1 MDLAQEIKD
10 RVRISDVLALYH
22 LEPGRAGFIHCPFH
36 AGDRD
41 ASLKV
46 YPEQN
51 SWHCFGCG
59 KGGSVIDFV
68 MEMER
73 CGFRQ
78 AAAKLDSDFHLG
90 LIGQKQSLRELIQ
103 REQERDRRVFEQKS
117 KQDSLKRKVLYRR
130 AQWLKYK
137 GMGITTHEQ
146 AQEKAL
152 LMAEI
157 ERLDDEIEQEGR
169 EET

>member
-10 RVRISDVLALYH
+10 RVRISDVLSLYH

-36 AGDRD
+36 SGDRD
-41 ASLKV
+41 ASLKI

-73 CGFRQ
+73 CSFLR
-78 AAAKLDSDFHLG
+78 AVTKLDSDFRLE
-90 LIGQKQSLRELIQ
+90 LIGRKQSLRDVVQ
-103 REQERDRRVFEQKS
+103 SEQERDRRVFEK
-117 KQDSLKRKVLYRR
+117 KLKHDSLKSKTLHRR
-130 AQWLKYK
+130 AQWLKCK
-137 GMGITTHEQ
+137 GAEIITHEQ

-152 LMAEI
+152 LLAEI
-157 ERLDDEIEQEGR
+157 ERLDDEIEREGR
-169 EET
+169 EAP

>member
-1 MDLAQEIKD
+1 MDLAREIKD

-36 AGDRD
+36 SGDRD
-41 ASLKV
+41 ASLKI
-46 YPEQN
+46 YPQQN

-78 AAAKLDSDFHLG
+78 AAAKLDSDFRLG

-130 AQWLKYK
+130 AQWLKCK
-137 GMGITTHEQ
+137 GMEATTHEQ

-152 LMAEI
+152 ITAEI
-157 ERLDDEIEQEGR
+157 ERLDAEIEQERR
-169 EET
+169 E

>member
-78 AAAKLDSDFHLG
+78 AAAKLDSDFRLG

-103 REQERDRRVFEQKS
+103 REQERDRRVFEQKA
-117 KQDSLKRKVLYRR
+117 KP
-130 AQWLKYK
+130 
-137 GMGITTHEQ
+137 G
-146 AQEKAL
+146 
-152 LMAEI
+152 
-157 ERLDDEIEQEGR
+157 
-169 EET
+169 

>member
-10 RVRISDVLALYH
+10 KVRISDVLALYH

-68 MEMER
+68 MEMEHY
-73 CGFRQ
+73 GFRQ
-78 AAAKLDSDFHLG
+78 AAAKLDSDFRLG

-130 AQWLKYK
+130 TQWLKYK

>member
-1 MDLAQEIKD
+1 MDLAREIKD

-68 MEMER
+68 MEMEHY
-73 CGFRQ
+73 GFRQ

-90 LIGQKQSLRELIQ
+90 LIGQKQSLREVIQ
-103 REQERDRRVFEQKS
+103 REQERDRRVFEQKA
-117 KQDSLKRKVLYRR
+117 KQDRR
-130 AQWLKYK
+130 AQWLKCK
-137 GMGITTHEQ
+137 GMEATTHEQ

-152 LMAEI
+152 ITAEI
-157 ERLDDEIEQEGR
+157 ERLDAEIEQERR
-169 EET
+169 E

>member
-1 MDLAQEIKD
+1 MDLAREIKD

-22 LEPGRAGFIHCPFH
+22 LEPGRAGFIHCPVH

-59 KGGSVIDFV
+59 KGGSGIDFL
-68 MEMER
+68 MEIEHY
-73 CGFRQ
+73 GFRQ

-90 LIGQKQSLRELIQ
+90 LIGQNQFQRDGIQ
-103 REQERDRRVFEQKS
+103 REQERDMRVFEQKA
-117 KQDSLKRKVLYRR
+117 KQDSLKQKVLYRR
-130 AQWLKYK
+130 AQWLKCK
-137 GMGITTHEQ
+137 GMEATTHEQ

-152 LMAEI
+152 LTAEI
-157 ERLDDEIEQEGR
+157 ERLDAEIEQERR
-169 EET
+169 E

>member
-1 MDLAQEIKD
+1 MDLAREIKD

-36 AGDRD
+36 SGDRD

-68 MEMER
+68 MEMEHY
-73 CGFRQ
+73 GFRQ
-78 AAAKLDSDFHLG
+78 AAAKLDGDFHLG
-90 LIGQKQSLRELIQ
+90 IIGQKQSLREVIQ
-103 REQERDRRVFEQKS
+103 REQERDRRAFEQKA
-117 KQDSLKRKVLYRR
+117 KQDSLKQKVLYRR
-130 AQWLKYK
+130 AQWLKCK
-137 GMGITTHEQ
+137 GMEATTHEQ

-157 ERLDDEIEQEGR
+157 ERLDAEIEQEGR
-169 EET
+169 KET

>member
-10 RVRISDVLALYH
+10 RVHISDVLALYH
-22 LEPGRAGFIHCPFH
+22 LEAGRAGFIHCPFH

-68 MEMER
+68 MEMEN

-90 LIGQKQSLRELIQ
+90 LIGQKQSLRDVIQ
-103 REQERDRRVFEQKS
+103 RERERDRRAFEQKA

-130 AQWLKYK
+130 AQWLKCK
-137 GMGITTHEQ
+137 GMEATTHEQ

-152 LMAEI
+152 ITAEI
-157 ERLDDEIEQEGR
+157 ERLDAEIEQERR
-169 EET
+169 E